1 MSLWIY
7 QAQFGIILIEI
18 KIKDVKLM
26 HEIGVVR
33 AMLHTVDEYC
43 EQNNVDEVG
52 EIVIDIGELS
62 LVIPKYVEEIYPV
75 VIKDTKYE
83 NTKLIINEI
92 PGLAECDECD
102 EIFNV
107 IENKGYCPK
116 CGSFDK
122 QVLSGDKFL
131 IREIHVKE

>member
-1 MSLWIY
+1 
-7 QAQFGIILIEI
+7 
-18 KIKDVKLM
+18 M